1 MKENNQNDDGA
12 YQDTE
17 LYISGKFNDNNNS
30 TPPKESKNQRKKRK
44 KRER

>member
-1 MKENNQNDDGA
+1 MKENNENDDET

-17 LYISGKFNDNNNS
+17 LYIRGKFNDNNNS
-30 TPPKESKNQRKKRK
+30 TPPKETKNQKKKRK